1 MTTKTARPPTQQLQ
15 KTQKKTKK
23 AQHAQLAQK
32 KKKKTTPTPAP
43 KTRRPGR
50 PTADI
55 AVPPERE
62 IFARGLEAFA
72 EAGFDGVS
80 VRDLA
85 RRLGVSHNFIND
97 RYGTKEGFW
106 RAVVDDSLTSMGD
119 GIERALRQP
128 GASDLDKLKAVV
140 RHIAGA
146 GGPRPQLQQML
157 NFESSRGSPRLLYI
171 FERYLQPFTLKL
183 TPVISALVRD
193 GVLRPVP
200 WHVLFFL
207 LSAPGNAIGTPA
219 LAELLGK
226 PKHDSEGADLFADLI
241 VNALKA

>member
-1 MTTKTARPPTQQLQ
+1 MTTKTGKKKAA
-15 KTQKKTKK
+15 KKTG
-23 AQHAQLAQK
+23 
-32 KKKKTTPTPAP
+32 
-43 KTRRPGR
+43 RRPGR

-106 RAVVDDSLTSMGD
+106 RAVVDDSLRSLGD
-119 GIERALRQP
+119 GVERAIDAP
-128 GASDLDKLKAVV
+128 ASNDLEKLKAVV

-146 GGPRPQLQQML
+146 GGPRPLLQQML
-157 NFESSRGSPRLLYI
+157 NFEASRGSPRLLYI

-183 TPVISALVRD
+183 TPVISGLVRD

-207 LSAPGNAIGTPA
+207 ISTPGNAIGNPA
-219 LAELLGK
+219 LAELLGR
-226 PKHDSEGADLFADLI
+226 PKNDAESADLFADLI
-241 VNALKA
+241 VNALRA